1 MHSGNYF
8 TLNGEQNHFCFASE
22 PPPGSF
28 VANAQS
34 LLPWDWAEGCLQPC
48 LPEVTPCSS
57 VHTKAVGQP
66 TETPSTGWQF
76 DFSATLS
83 FSLNSWQSGTALG
96 TRDDTFINWGTTEFQ
111 FGRVTICFPISLLIF
126 TGIRFS
132 DLLEHTHSEYCFLQL
147 LLLWR
152 MDPSRTLEK

>member
-1 MHSGNYF
+1 LAEVEQAFCHIPKAAPRRGFPRMHSGNYF

-83 FSLNSWQSGTALG
+83 SELHGIAGSQAQPLVPGMTLSL
-96 TRDDTFINWGTTEFQ
+96 
-111 FGRVTICFPISLLIF
+111 
-126 TGIRFS
+126 TGG
-132 DLLEHTHSEYCFLQL
+132 QL
-147 LLLWR
+147 NFNLV
-152 MDPSRTLEK
+152 E